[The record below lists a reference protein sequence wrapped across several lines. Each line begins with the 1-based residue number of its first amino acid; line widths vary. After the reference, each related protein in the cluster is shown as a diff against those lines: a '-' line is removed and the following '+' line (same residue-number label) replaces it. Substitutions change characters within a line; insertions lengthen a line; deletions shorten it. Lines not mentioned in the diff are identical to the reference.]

1 MKMTFENYS
10 IEYVDKLRDRRD
22 MIKVL
27 KFQETLVKKYW
38 NDFFSKLDNLEKI
51 NEMKND
57 ETKTDKEISAEIMK
71 LTSEWVLNMSDYTE
85 FIYTNFE
92 NLIDLFIKNIEFTDW
107 KQITDKEQVKDYI
120 FQESS
125 DEEFTHITNI
135 LGNCF
140 KDMNKE
146 QSESKKKG

>member
-1 MKMTFENYS
+1 
-10 IEYVDKLRDRRD
+10 

-27 KFQETLVKKYW
+27 KFQEILVKKYW

-51 NEMKND
+51 KEMKTD
-57 ETKTDKEISAEIMK
+57 ETKTDKEISEYIMK
-71 LTSEWVLNMSDYTE
+71 LTADWVLNMSEYTE

-92 NLIDLFIKNIEFTDW
+92 NLIDLFIKKIEFKDW
-107 KQITDKEQVKDYI
+107 KEIIEKEEVKDYI
-120 FQESS
+120 FQEAN
-125 DEEFTHITNI
+125 DEEFTTITNI
-135 LGNCF
+135 LWNCF